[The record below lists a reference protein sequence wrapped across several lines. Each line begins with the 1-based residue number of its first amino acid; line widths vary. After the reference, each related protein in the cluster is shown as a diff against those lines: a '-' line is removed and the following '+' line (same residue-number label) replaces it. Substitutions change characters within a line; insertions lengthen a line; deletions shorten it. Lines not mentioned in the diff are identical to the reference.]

1 MFGEAVKIGGNG
13 LDPHLDVGWTR
24 AMLRSQQF
32 LQRFQGR
39 DAASG
44 VLLAIAAAE
53 ATPPTTMLSTTIGK
67 PPTKTANLPSKLHWM
82 PNASLPGSA
91 GPFGA

>member
-1 MFGEAVKIGGNG
+1 MV
-13 LDPHLDVGWTR
+13 
-24 AMLRSQQF
+24 RSQQF
-32 LQRFQGR
+32 LQRLQGR

-44 VLLAIAAAE
+44 VLLVVAAAE
-53 ATPPTTMLSTTIGK
+53 ADAADNLVVDDDRKAATN
-67 PPTKTANLPSKLHWM
+67 TANLPSKLHWM